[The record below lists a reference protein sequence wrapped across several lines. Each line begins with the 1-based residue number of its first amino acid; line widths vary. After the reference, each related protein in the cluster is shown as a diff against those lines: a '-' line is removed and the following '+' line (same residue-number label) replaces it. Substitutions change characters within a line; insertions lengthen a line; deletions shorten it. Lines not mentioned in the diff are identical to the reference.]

1 MITILLY
8 ISARSRAT
16 GPNLPSL
23 SRGKGYFHS
32 AQTKIRLK
40 NRKPPKHN
48 LWRIL
53 GETANA
59 PGCPQRCDTSRAAT
73 MVGGLRRPCPMPA
86 SDIQANMPTD
96 LENKGEPGDFQ
107 AMDWWFESTRRRQF
121 VFISPKP
128 APHAATRT
136 RAFAIQCHPTTGGTS
151 VRFSTSHPAFM
162 WTMPEDT
169 AVTATLAK
177 TMKSCSPLHAHPLV
191 RVVRRGQHRATA
203 QCTLKRMFMRR
214 AMGA

>member
-8 ISARSRAT
+8 ISAKSRAT

-59 PGCPQRCDTSRAAT
+59 PGCPQRRDTSRAAT
-73 MVGGLRRPCPMPA
+73 MAGGLRRPCPMPA
-86 SDIQANMPTD
+86 SDIQANMPTN

-121 VFISPKP
+121 VLIPQNSRLTPPP
-128 APHAATRT
+128 APVPSPSSATPPPPAPTAPAAPASGSAPPTRPSCGPC
-136 RAFAIQCHPTTGGTS
+136 R
-151 VRFSTSHPAFM
+151 
-162 WTMPEDT
+162 
-169 AVTATLAK
+169 K
-177 TMKSCSPLHAHPLV
+177 TPP
-191 RVVRRGQHRATA
+191 
-203 QCTLKRMFMRR
+203 
-214 AMGA
+214 